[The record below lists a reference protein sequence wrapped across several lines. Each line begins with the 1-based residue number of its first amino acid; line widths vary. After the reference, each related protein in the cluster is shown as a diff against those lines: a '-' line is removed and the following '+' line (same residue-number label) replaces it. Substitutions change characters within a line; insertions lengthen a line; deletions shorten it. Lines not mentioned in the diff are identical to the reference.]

1 MNTIRCPK
9 CKLINTENVHRCR
22 RCGTSLSSDK
32 NADVSDSKS
41 MNSSR
46 AARYWA
52 VPVIVTVAL
61 LCIYVY
67 FRSSQSIPISGTAL
81 AETNNSATSQV
92 TAKTTSA
99 NRELEEVKKLNRDFL
114 GRLDQNMSDRQGEG
128 FKKNQTLAYDM
139 MMTLQEEQSK
149 LTDAAALKH
158 CGEFSRLVNTYYD
171 QLVRFNSDKAHL
183 ADANQRVS
191 SEIEQIQQDPSLS
204 DEEKFSRKRDLK
216 GKNFDDALKYSGSA
230 NGIEE
235 TVKSLRN
242 LLASGAAL

>member
-9 CKLINTENVHRCR
+9 CKLINSESIPRCR
-22 RCGTSLSSDK
+22 RCGASLSSDK
-32 NADVSDSKS
+32 NGDVSDSRS
-41 MNSSR
+41 LNSNR
-46 AARYWA
+46 AVRHWV
-52 VPVIVTVAL
+52 VPVIVIVAL
-61 LCIYVY
+61 LCIYGY
-67 FRSSQSIPISGTAL
+67 YRYSQSIPISGTAL
-81 AETNNSATSQV
+81 AETNNSATNQV
-92 TAKTTSA
+92 IAKSASA

-139 MMTLQEEQSK
+139 MMTLLAEQNK

-183 ADANQRVS
+183 LDANQKVS

-230 NGIEE
+230 NEIEE

-242 LLASGAAL
+242 LLASGAAS